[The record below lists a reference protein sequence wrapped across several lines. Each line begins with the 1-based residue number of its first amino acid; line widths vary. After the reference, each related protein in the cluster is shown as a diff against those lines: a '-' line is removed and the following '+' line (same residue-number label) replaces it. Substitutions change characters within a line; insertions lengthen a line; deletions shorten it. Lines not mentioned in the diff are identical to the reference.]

1 MKIKISHLLTMAG
14 GLLFAAGAFLLMP
27 GQARATAGL
36 CANCHVM
43 HASQTGTAST
53 PRDYLLNSDCLGC
66 HTGTND
72 GTNGPYVL
80 TTGLSAGTDI
90 STDLAGGNFGW
101 AEADARLG
109 HNPSELTT
117 ADTLTQP
124 PGWKS
129 TGFDANGQVG
139 TSWAADKLTC
149 AGTYGCHGTHD
160 ANGVT
165 GAHHSNASGAINSA
179 PTSVGGSYRFLYGIE
194 GYEDDDYEYE
204 TTTDHNVYYGEARTG
219 LETSGDRVSDTHT
232 MSYFCAE
239 CHGIFHSGSGSEGML
254 DDSTDTIFTDP
265 WVRHPVD
272 ISMPTSG
279 EYAGY
284 SSYDPDVPVASSDV
298 SDGSLTVSN
307 AADRIVMCLS
317 CHRAHASPWNAALR
331 WDPSS
336 VVAGGGS
343 STTGCFACHT
353 TKDT

>member
-1 MKIKISHLLTMAG
+1 
-14 GLLFAAGAFLLMP
+14 
-27 GQARATAGL
+27 
-36 CANCHVM
+36 
-43 HASQTGTAST
+43 
-53 PRDYLLNSDCLGC
+53 
-66 HTGTND
+66 
-72 GTNGPYVL
+72 
-80 TTGLSAGTDI
+80 
-90 STDLAGGNFGW
+90 
-101 AEADARLG
+101 
-109 HNPSELTT
+109 
-117 ADTLTQP
+117 
-124 PGWKS
+124 
-129 TGFDANGQVG
+129 
-139 TSWAADKLTC
+139 
-149 AGTYGCHGTHD
+149 
-160 ANGVT
+160 
-165 GAHHSNASGAINSA
+165 
-179 PTSVGGSYRFLYGIE
+179 
-194 GYEDDDYEYE
+194 
-204 TTTDHNVYYGEARTG
+204 
-219 LETSGDRVSDTHT
+219 
-232 MSYFCAE
+232 
-239 CHGIFHSGSGSEGML
+239 ML